1 MISDMDLYPVGAKGF
16 GETSPELSPTARR
29 TPARQRRS
37 RRSEGTHH
45 HADAV
50 SCDQLRVANRTVNT
64 SMFEGRSSRAL
75 LARPRNPALKIE
87 RDMEKIMSILVWV
100 VLGLIAGVLASVVM
114 KGGFGILGDI
124 VVGIVGAL
132 LGGWLYTQVG
142 GHAVTGINLPSIL
155 IAVVG
160 ACILIAV
167 LRMLSGSR
175 ARR

>member
-1 MISDMDLYPVGAKGF
+1 
-16 GETSPELSPTARR
+16 
-29 TPARQRRS
+29 
-37 RRSEGTHH
+37 
-45 HADAV
+45 
-50 SCDQLRVANRTVNT
+50 
-64 SMFEGRSSRAL
+64 
-75 LARPRNPALKIE
+75 
-87 RDMEKIMSILVWV
+87 MSILVWV